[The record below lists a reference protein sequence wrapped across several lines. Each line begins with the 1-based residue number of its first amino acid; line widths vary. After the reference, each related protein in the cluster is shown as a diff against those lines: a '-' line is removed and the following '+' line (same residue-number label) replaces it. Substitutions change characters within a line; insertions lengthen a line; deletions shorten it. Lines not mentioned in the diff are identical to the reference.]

1 MIVKFLRENPI
12 ASYLL
17 FVVRLYLGWEWLKA
31 GWEKITGGFDA
42 SGFLKHAITMTSGDH
57 PAVPGW
63 WGAFLKGFALPHVGF
78 FNFLVPWGELLVG
91 LGLILGGLTTFAAL
105 MGIVMNFSYMFS
117 GTTSTNPQ
125 MTLLTIF
132 ILIAGYNAAHIGI
145 DRWLIPHVR
154 RWLRLETNTR
164 GKAA

>member
-1 MIVKFLRENPI
+1 M
-12 ASYLL
+12 
-17 FVVRLYLGWEWLKA
+17 
-31 GWEKITGGFDA
+31 
-42 SGFLKHAITMTSGDH
+42 
-57 PAVPGW
+57 
-63 WGAFLKGFALPHVGF
+63 KGFAIPHVGF

-132 ILIAGYNAAHIGI
+132 ILVAGYNAAHIGI